1 MSQLKQKVPKNF
13 KEKTLHISDYA
24 HLPHNKFIMKR
35 FATVVLRGATGVFLQ
50 KIDLCESKTFIRD
63 FEFDYV
69 SESELLVKFC
79 L

>member
-1 MSQLKQKVPKNF
+1 
-13 KEKTLHISDYA
+13 
-24 HLPHNKFIMKR
+24 MKR

-79 L
+79 